1 MNGALK
7 SCPYCD
13 GELRLFATTTDVK
26 LYLNTKYSAKAIE
39 VECMP
44 CPQNAVCCF
53 HNVPT
58 RMVIAIKF
66 CLMCGRKL

>member
-26 LYLNTKYSAKAIE
+26 LYLNTKHGAKVVE
-39 VECMP
+39 VECTP
-44 CPQNAVCCF
+44 YP
-53 HNVPT
+53 
-58 RMVIAIKF
+58 
-66 CLMCGRKL
+66 